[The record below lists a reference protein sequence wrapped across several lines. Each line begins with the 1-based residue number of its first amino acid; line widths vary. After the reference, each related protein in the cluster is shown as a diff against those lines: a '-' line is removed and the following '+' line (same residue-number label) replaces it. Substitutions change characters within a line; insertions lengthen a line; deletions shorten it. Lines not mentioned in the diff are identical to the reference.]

1 GGNAGSNGGSGI
13 SGNNSGYPD
22 GAGSFGGGGGG
33 SYGANGGG
41 GGAVVNLN
49 GVDIGG
55 TGGVNGTGGGGAG
68 ASGNAIS
75 SGALTTNASYG
86 FVGIGGGGGGGSYNN
101 GGGAGTAG
109 DLTVS
114 GGATLA
120 VNRSMLVGG
129 AGGGAGGYAVGGG
142 GGAGTLSL
150 IRANLSVT
158 ETLLIG
164 GSGGGG
170 GYNGTGVGGAGG
182 TGTVTVN
189 QSAITIGSNGSL
201 ILGGDN
207 GQSGATTLG
216 GTGGS
221 GTFNFGGG
229 SSLSFGTGASFII
242 RSNGTLNI
250 GNATINGATG
260 GTVSGL
266 SVLANNGTINFNQT
280 DAFTL
285 SANISGSGSVNQNGS
300 GTATLSGNNTYSGGT
315 NITGGLINFTSLANF
330 GSGNIALNGGGLQW
344 AVGNTTD
351 ISGRLNALGAAGG
364 VFDTNGNNVTF
375 ANAIGGAGNLIK
387 QGLGTLALTGNNNY
401 VGGTTITGGLVNFSS
416 LANFGSGNIALN
428 GGGLQWAVG
437 NTTDI
442 SGRLNALG
450 AAGGVFDT
458 NGNNVTFANAIG
470 GAGNLVK
477 QGSGTLT
484 ITGNNAWSGNTT
496 VSAGTLAL
504 GSYTQTAGQT
514 LTIGSSSNTNYG
526 KLAVTGAA
534 SFNPGANL
542 AVNVAGLNTLAAGQT
557 LRGVVTAGTL
567 TASTFNITDNSALFN
582 FNAVLNGNIID
593 LNIISANSIAGA
605 VNAAGLKP
613 AIGAARV
620 LDTQVNGTPTGDM
633 TNVVTALGRLSDLPS
648 VVRAADQTLPQNFG
662 TAALSGTLS
671 SLNRLFS
678 GRFASGGQ
686 TGLSSGDAMT
696 NRQVWLMPFG
706 SRASQDDRDGA
717 SGFSANTWGLAA
729 GIEADLDNL
738 RLGLAYAYGN
748 TNVIGNT
755 ALSGAGSHAK
765 IDSNVLALYG
775 SLPFSDLTLGFQVDT
790 GWNSSRSN
798 RDLNFGGLN
807 RTASADYG
815 TWSAHAGAS
824 LAKAVPLT
832 AATTLIP
839 ALRLDYTRLQS
850 QSYTESG
857 AGALNLTVA
866 AKTTEALVL
875 GVESRLVHALDAQ
888 SQLSAHLGAGY
899 DAINDRGDLVAAYA
913 GAPGQGFTASGIEHS
928 PWIIKAGIGYTHK
941 TAQGTDVSLRY
952 DAEGRSGFI
961 NQSASV
967 KATWRF

>member
-1 GGNAGSNGGSGI
+1 MTNNA
-13 SGNNSGYPD
+13 
-22 GAGSFGGGGGG
+22 
-33 SYGANGGG
+33 
-41 GGAVVNLN
+41 
-49 GVDIGG
+49 
-55 TGGVNGTGGGGAG
+55 T
-68 ASGNAIS
+68 
-75 SGALTTNASYG
+75 
-86 FVGIGGGGGGGSYNN
+86 
-101 GGGAGTAG
+101 
-109 DLTVS
+109 
-114 GGATLA
+114 
-120 VNRSMLVGG
+120 
-129 AGGGAGGYAVGGG
+129 
-142 GGAGTLSL
+142 
-150 IRANLSVT
+150 LSVT
-158 ETLLIG
+158 ETLLVG

-170 GYNGTGVGGAGG
+170 NSYNTGTGGSGGIGGIGGKGG
-182 TGTVTVN
+182 TGMLTTVG
-189 QSAITIGSNGSL
+189 SSIAIGANGAL
-201 ILGGDN
+201 IIGGDN
-207 GQSGATTLG
+207 GKTSTSALAGPG
-216 GTGGS
+216 GTGGA

-229 SSLSFGTGASFII
+229 STLSFGTGASFTI
-242 RSNGTLNI
+242 RSNGTFNI
-250 GNATINGATG
+250 GNATINGTTG

-266 SVLANNGTINFNQT
+266 SALANDGTINFNQT

-285 SANISGSGSVNQNGS
+285 SANIAGAGSLNQNGN
-300 GTATLSGNNTYSGGT
+300 GTTVLTGNNTYSGATTISGGTLQVGNGGT
-315 NITGGLINFTSLANF
+315 NGTL
-330 GSGNIALNGGGLQW
+330 GSGNVLN
-344 AVGNTTD
+344 N
-351 ISGRLNALGAAGG
+351 
-364 VFDTNGNNVTF
+364 
-375 ANAIGGAGNLIK
+375 
-387 QGLGTLALTGNNNY
+387 GTLVFNRSGNVAVNNS
-401 VGGTTITGGLVNFSS
+401 ITGTGSLV
-416 LANFGSGNIALN
+416 
-428 GGGLQWAVG
+428 Q
-437 NTTDI
+437 
-442 SGRLNALG
+442 
-450 AAGGVFDT
+450 
-458 NGNNVTFANAIG
+458 
-470 GAGNLVK
+470 

-484 ITGNNAWSGNTT
+484 LAGGNAWSGNTT
-496 VSAGTLAL
+496 VTAGTLAL

-514 LTIGSSSNTNYG
+514 LTIGASSNTNYG

-542 AVNVAGLNTLAAGQT
+542 VVNVAGLNSLAAGQT

-567 TASTFNITDNSALFN
+567 TASTFNVTDNSALFN
-582 FNAVLNGNIID
+582 FTPVLNGNTID
-593 LNIISANSIAGA
+593 LNIVSASSATGTGSSSSASVAGA

-633 TNVVTALGRLSDLPS
+633 ANVITALGRLSDLPS
-648 VVRAADQTLPQNFG
+648 VARAADQTLPQNFG
-662 TAALSGTLS
+662 SAALSGTLS

-678 GRFASGGQ
+678 GRFASSGQ

-748 TNVIGNT
+748 TNVIGN
-755 ALSGAGSHAK
+755 ADLSGAGSHAK

-775 SLPFSDLTLGFQVDT
+775 SVPVSDLTLGFQVDT

-824 LAKAVPLT
+824 LSKAVPLT
-832 AATTLIP
+832 ESTTLIP

-850 QSYTESG
+850 QSYTETG
-857 AGALNLTVA
+857 AGALNLNVA

-913 GAPGQGFTASGIEHS
+913 GAPGQSFTASGIDHS